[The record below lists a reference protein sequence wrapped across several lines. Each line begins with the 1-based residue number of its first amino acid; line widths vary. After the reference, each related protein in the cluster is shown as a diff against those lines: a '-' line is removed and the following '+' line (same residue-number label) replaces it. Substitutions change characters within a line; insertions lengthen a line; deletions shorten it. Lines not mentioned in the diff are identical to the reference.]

1 MPKLLGLVTPKGF
14 LGLLV
19 AGMLAASM
27 STYSAYLL
35 AWSSVGTRDVVA
47 CFRTKDFS
55 ERTTIWLIRVF
66 ATVIGVF
73 LLIFGLW
80 YSIPDTAYQY
90 LFITGAMY
98 TAGALGCVAAGIY
111 WPKANSVGAYTALI
125 MGAVA
130 PAAFLLLEKW
140 RESLPGSLLFITDVN
155 VSGLLSF
162 ILAITGMIVGSLLTQ
177 RVCPPKTVKAR
188 NTA

>member
-1 MPKLLGLVTPKGF
+1 
-14 LGLLV
+14 
-19 AGMLAASM
+19 
-27 STYSAYLL
+27 
-35 AWSSVGTRDVVA
+35 
-47 CFRTKDFS
+47 
-55 ERTTIWLIRVF
+55 
-66 ATVIGVF
+66 
-73 LLIFGLW
+73 
-80 YSIPDTAYQY
+80 
-90 LFITGAMY
+90 MY

-140 RESLPGSLLFITDVN
+140 REALPGWLLFITDVN

-177 RVCPPKTVKAR
+177 RVCPPKKVRER